1 MLYFFVGDDLV
12 SSFFLGLFR
21 MVSGMSNYY
30 QIRAS
35 YSDQTADG
43 TLSVVNVRATNS
55 EKGRN
60 LCGELR

>member
-1 MLYFFVGDDLV
+1 MLYLFCGGLFGNQL
-12 SSFFLGLFR
+12 LGLFR

-43 TLSVVNVRATNS
+43 TLSVVNLRATNS
-55 EKGRN
+55 ENGRN